1 MVRLASPNM
10 NKTVFLFAFLLL
22 ALLALSAQ
30 QEISS
35 DTSYNNSVEDGTLDE
50 DVEELEE
57 IMKEV
62 SDLPVMVYC

>member
-1 MVRLASPNM
+1 M

-62 SDLPVMVYC
+62 SDLPVMVMVHS